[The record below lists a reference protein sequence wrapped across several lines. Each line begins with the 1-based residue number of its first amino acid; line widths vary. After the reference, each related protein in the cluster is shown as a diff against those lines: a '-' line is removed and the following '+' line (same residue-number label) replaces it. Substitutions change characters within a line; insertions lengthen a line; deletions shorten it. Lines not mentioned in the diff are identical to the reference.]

1 MRAAS
6 SAGVLFPELRGLAM
20 RWTPLQKL
28 SITSGAALIL
38 LGLGGVVS
46 YYFAARLTASEKFV
60 ARTNQ
65 NIGSAFRIIAGTHD
79 AERATKAYVVRGDSL
94 ERGALQA
101 AQATVEDAI
110 DAMNRASED
119 NPRQRRLLESLA
131 PQVAASF
138 GEFRATFA
146 IRDRAGPDSARNFL
160 MRGSPPHDTDTL
172 MQIVNQMRD
181 EELRV
186 LAEHT
191 RVLSTTGQTTLRVIL
206 LGTALTFLLAGL
218 ALQPMRAGVAARLTS
233 QLVPA
238 DNAGAAADDHPA

>member
-1 MRAAS
+1 
-6 SAGVLFPELRGLAM
+6 M

-60 ARTNQ
+60 ERTNQ
-65 NIGSAFRIIAGTHD
+65 NIGSAFRIIAGTQD

-94 ERGALQA
+94 EREALKA
-101 AQATVEDAI
+101 AQTMVEDAI

-119 NPRQRRLLESLA
+119 NPRQRRLLGSLA

-138 GEFRATFA
+138 VEFRATFA
-146 IRDRAGPDSARNFL
+146 IRDHSGPDSARSFL
-160 MRGSPPHDTDTL
+160 TRGSPPHETDSL
-172 MQIVNQMRD
+172 MKIVDQMRN

-186 LAEHT
+186 LAEHA
-191 RVLSTTGQTTLRVIL
+191 RQQSASGRSSLRVIL

-218 ALQPMRAGVAARLTS
+218 ALQPMRAGIAARLTS
-233 QLVPA
+233 HLTPQDTATTPRQ
-238 DNAGAAADDHPA
+238 DDQA